1 MNMTDLHLPQHGCEH
16 LDKAFLHF
24 FEKFRMVYVSEVVV
38 QKASKVC
45 TVCEAC
51 GCGLCQ
57 LDCLQVYQA
66 LSEQLGVNNESMLLN
81 LFVTKM

>member
-38 QKASKVC
+38 QKTSKVINGGC
-45 TVCEAC
+45 GW
-51 GCGLCQ
+51 GCGLGCG
-57 LDCLQVYQA
+57 LLQVYQA
-66 LSEQLGVNNESMLLN
+66 LAEQLGINDESMLLN
-81 LFVTKM
+81 VFVRKM